1 MKIRLVIILAIIGV
15 FGHAQIPSKPLQIE
29 IPSLEVLTP
38 PDSIIERHRWLH
50 TARICLKSV
59 DGDTIL
65 CADSV
70 SIRGRGNST
79 WSKRKKPYVFRLG
92 RKRSVIGMAPHREW
106 VLLANVMDHSLMRN
120 DLAFEIARQTSLDWT
135 PQGRFVRLS
144 HNGKYGGLYY
154 LCESV
159 DISSSR
165 LNGDSCAV
173 LIKFDSYEPHGI
185 KITLSDGSHP
195 HNWVDVVRPRSLKLD
210 TLSLVDWIIT
220 NELTM
225 NAEPFGPRSCYMH
238 VSPQGVLKAGPVWDF
253 DLAFNNV
260 GISPDNNLRPYRFRG
275 HMDSVKWLDTQS
287 SFCLDSPYLDN
298 LKRFGFAVPATGEL
312 RSLIAVRWQ
321 QLRPKMYGLLLYLDQ
336 VAKLINADTLED
348 QALWLDADPARFD
361 SAPDHGESVKALRNT
376 FVSRL
381 EYMDRLCRHQ

>member
-1 MKIRLVIILAIIGV
+1 MKIRLVIILALIGV
-15 FGHAQIPSKPLQIE
+15 FGHAQIPSKPLQTE

-50 TARICLKSV
+50 TTRMCLKSI

-79 WSKRKKPYVFRLG
+79 WGKRKKPYVFRLANNQP
-92 RKRSVIGMAPHREW
+92 VLGMAPHREW
-106 VLLANVMDHSLMRN
+106 VLLANVMDHSCMRN
-120 DLAFEIARQTSLDWT
+120 ALAFEIARQTSLDWT
-135 PQGRFVRLS
+135 PQGMFVRLA
-144 HNGKYGGLYY
+144 HNGKYDGLYY
-154 LCESV
+154 LCES
-159 DISSSR
+159 ISIADSR
-165 LNGDSCAV
+165 LKRDNCAV
-173 LIKFDSYEPHGI
+173 LIKFDTYEPNGI

-195 HNWVDVVRPRSLKLD
+195 RNWVDVVRPKSLKLD
-210 TLSLVDWIIT
+210 TLSLVDWIII

-260 GISPDNNLRPYRFRG
+260 GISTDNNLRPYRFRG
-275 HMDSVKWLDTQS
+275 HMDSVKWLDARS
-287 SFCLDSPYLDN
+287 SFCLDSPYLDH
-298 LKRFGFAVPATGEL
+298 LKSLGFTMPTNGEL

-321 QLRPKMYGLLLYLDQ
+321 QLRPKIYGLLLYLDQ
-336 VAKLINADTLED
+336 MARLINADALED

-361 SAPDHGESVKALRNT
+361 PATNYDESLKTLRNT
-376 FVSRL
+376 ILTRL
-381 EYMDRLCRHQ
+381 EYMDQLCCHR